1 MPKYISLAPM
11 RYGKLWIPQL
21 RIQQA
26 QGSKSALALQRL
38 GPRPHSQKRIK
49 DIKTLK
55 NIKNISSTVTSTPSA
70 SVHREVLW
78 ANHQA
83 TLKRFGHKHEQP
95 ELEEHLEETDLF
107 WRCQVKSHQNFIKIS
122 QNVVK
127 KWKWIGISLSLPSL
141 PITITSYN
149 AKTRLSQAQPGSSSR
164 FDGIISKKLVLNL
177 SLVTM
182 YNMSLAI
189 RWGTLKDTKIIS

>member
-1 MPKYISLAPM
+1 MPKYISQAPM

-127 KWKWIGISLSLPSL
+127 KWKWIGISLSLSPLSPS
-141 PITITSYN
+141 PSHHTTPKPVS
-149 AKTRLSQAQPGSSSR
+149 ARLSRGHPPA
-164 FDGIISKKLVLNL
+164 LMEL
-177 SLVTM
+177 SAKNSCWT
-182 YNMSLAI
+182 SH
-189 RWGTLKDTKIIS
+189 